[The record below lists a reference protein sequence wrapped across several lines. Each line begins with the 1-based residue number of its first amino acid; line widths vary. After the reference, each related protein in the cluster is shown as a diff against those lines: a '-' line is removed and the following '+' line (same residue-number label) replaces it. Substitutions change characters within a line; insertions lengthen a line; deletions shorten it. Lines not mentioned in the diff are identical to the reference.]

1 MHTNKGSSC
10 LPCSPKLPFGVDP
23 EHLHALETA
32 SQGSRRAYRIWKS
45 KSFNLAVYYFVFKE
59 FLTGSNYEIN
69 VTQ

>member
-10 LPCSPKLPFGVDP
+10 LPCSPKLPFRVDP